1 MKNARPLFAGLLDG
15 LLATALVAGAAS
27 AHGETVTACF
37 DEADRSSYA
46 YPDADG
52 EWRGAAMDLVKE
64 LARQAGL
71 NLALQP
77 LPWARCLRLA
87 KASGGD
93 AVDFAFYAS
102 ANPQRQA
109 EYAFVGPVHRVM
121 GGAWFMNR
129 RADLPRAFKS
139 FDTLARYRL
148 CGITGSNY
156 AWLKDVGV
164 DRRVDA
170 GAHTVRAAVTKLS
183 LGRCDYLLATA
194 ELQAS
199 AERHGVPRAEMD
211 TLGFAPYPR
220 ATPVAYYLLFNKQQP
235 GARATV
241 DAFNA
246 ALERLS
252 HNGTAEHIYR
262 GYGLAP

>member
-1 MKNARPLFAGLLDG
+1 MAA
-15 LLATALVAGAAS
+15 ALVAGAAS
-27 AHGETVTACF
+27 ARCETVTACF

-52 EWRGAAMDLVKE
+52 EWRGATMDLVKE

-87 KASGGD
+87 KATGSD

-109 EYAFVGPVHRVM
+109 EYAFVGPVHRVL
-121 GGAWFMNR
+121 GGAWFVNR
-129 RADLPRAFKS
+129 RADLPHAFKS

-148 CGITGSNY
+148 CGITGANY

-170 GAHTVRAAVTKLS
+170 GARTVRAAVTKLA

-199 AERHGVPRAEMD
+199 AERHGVSRAELG
-211 TLGFAPYPR
+211 TLRFAPYPR

-235 GARATV
+235 AYRAAV
-241 DAFNA
+241 AAFSA
-246 ALERLS
+246 ALERLQHS
-252 HNGTAEHIYR
+252 GAAERQYR
-262 GYGLAP
+262 DYGLAP

>member
-1 MKNARPLFAGLLDG
+1 LLEC
-15 LLATALVAGAAS
+15 LAAAVLAAGAAS
-27 AHGETVTACF
+27 ARGETVTACF

-52 EWRGAAMDLVKE
+52 EWRGATMDLVKE

-87 KASGGD
+87 KTAGTD

-109 EYAFVGPVHRVM
+109 DYAFVGPVHRVT
-121 GGAWFMNR
+121 GGAWLVDK
-129 RADLPRAFKS
+129 RAELPHAFTS
-139 FDTLARYRL
+139 FTTLGRYRL
-148 CGITGSNY
+148 CGITGANY

-199 AERHGVPRAEMD
+199 AERHGVARTELD
-211 TLGFAPYPR
+211 TLRFAPYPR
-220 ATPVAYYLLFNKQQP
+220 AAPVAYYLLFNKQQP
-235 GARATV
+235 AHAAAV
-241 DAFNA
+241 EAFSA

-252 HNGTAEHIYR
+252 RSGAAERVYR